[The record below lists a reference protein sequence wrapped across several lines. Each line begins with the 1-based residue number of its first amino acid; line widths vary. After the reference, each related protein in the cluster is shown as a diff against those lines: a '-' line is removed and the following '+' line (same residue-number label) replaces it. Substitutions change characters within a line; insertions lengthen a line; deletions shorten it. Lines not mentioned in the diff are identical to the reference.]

1 MNSLQ
6 LVYKQ
11 LFKTYSAPVC
21 VHWYPPAKADS
32 GSIRLLPPPYLILA
46 LLLEYNSVT
55 AAVALVASFP
65 KSTRMSTF
73 YANISTFHTTW
84 STRLWA
90 PLHTTHAQYQF
101 PNYHY
106 PSFMCSPATPIR
118 TLCTA
123 LAMRSDIIIM
133 LHAMHNR
140 HINLV

>member
-1 MNSLQ
+1 ML
-6 LVYKQ
+6 YKGHIARY
-11 LFKTYSAPVC
+11 LLTL
-21 VHWYPPAKADS
+21 ADDTV
-32 GSIRLLPPPYLILA
+32 GLGW
-46 LLLEYNSVT
+46 VG
-55 AAVALVASFP
+55 
-65 KSTRMSTF
+65 
-73 YANISTFHTTW
+73 ISTFHTTW
-84 STRLWA
+84 STRLLA

-101 PNYHY
+101 PNYCY